1 MNPDF
6 RMTDSSNSIHIM
18 SFRGAGRNASQTYQL
33 VDMRDL
39 ILDPQ
44 GQTIYLPIQSNMR
57 SNVHKGLSL
66 IERILSWLWVL
77 LYEYCVEVIRHIFV
91 HRNQLWNH

>member
-44 GQTIYLPIQSNMR
+44 GQTIR
-57 SNVHKGLSL
+57 THARK
-66 IERILSWLWVL
+66 
-77 LYEYCVEVIRHIFV
+77 
-91 HRNQLWNH
+91 